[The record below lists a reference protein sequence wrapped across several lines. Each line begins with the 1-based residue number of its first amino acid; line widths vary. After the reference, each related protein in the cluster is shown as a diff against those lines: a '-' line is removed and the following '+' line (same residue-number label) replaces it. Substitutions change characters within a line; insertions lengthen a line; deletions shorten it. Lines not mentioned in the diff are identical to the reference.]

1 MRKAL
6 AEPSSGWWPARSVD
20 TRLPMMPLFD
30 AMRGGTLHVRIGAT
44 YPLGTSMRLG
54 AEYGY
59 RSNDSTIARYTY
71 ARHRYSLQF
80 QYFY

>member
-1 MRKAL
+1 VTQRRL
-6 AEPSSGWWPARSVD
+6 DTGRDAE
-20 TRLPMMPLFD
+20 L
-30 AMRGGTLHVRIGAT
+30 GAT
-44 YPLGTSMRLG
+44 YHLGTSMRLG